1 MENLDPTNNQAF
13 EDGIREI
20 MSFGEKKAPP
30 KPPTVSFSKPEMVFS
45 STAEK
50 PQPKKSYTLI
60 RIIAALTTLGLFV
73 LFALQVSSK

>member
-1 MENLDPTNNQAF
+1 MEHLDTSNDQAF

-30 KPPTVSFSKPEMVFS
+30 KSQPVSFSKPEMVFS
-45 STAEK
+45 GTKEK
-50 PQPKKSYTLI
+50 PQPPKSYAFI
-60 RIIAALTTLGLFV
+60 RIIAALATVGLFV